1 MLYLIADDS
10 FNGDI
15 THFDSEDGCFVVRA
29 NNDEELTNAIVSFI
43 ESHYCDNYDYDTA
56 LEDYDGSAWVVR
68 ELGEEFKIEL
78 NIERK
83 ISGKRC

>member
-1 MLYLIADDS
+1 MLYLITDDS

-29 NNDEELTNAIVSFI
+29 NNDEELANAIAYFVDSN
-43 ESHYCDNYDYDTA
+43 YCDKYNYGNT
-56 LEDYDGSAWVVR
+56 LEDYNGSAWTVR